1 MVRTLLLPQRT
12 HVWTPNQHQSAPNH
26 LQLQLQGTQC
36 PLSASTDTYMH
47 NKYTQIQILKDKL
60 NIWKSEE
67 MGNQEYSYKG
77 WNGTRLGMNPHHT
90 LKGKGIKHNKK
101 SNVRFLSVD
110 RGSKIVANTDSY
122 LILLYNLHEI
132 NILWL
137 DFSQI
142 S

>member
-1 MVRTLLLPQRT
+1 
-12 HVWTPNQHQSAPNH
+12 
-26 LQLQLQGTQC
+26 
-36 PLSASTDTYMH
+36 MH

-122 LILLYNLHEI
+122 LILL
-132 NILWL
+132 
-137 DFSQI
+137 
-142 S
+142 